1 MDYVWLSFRIS
12 WLLSNMFETVSNV
25 TQLAVPTASLAMAWS
40 WLSSILYFGLEIAL
54 LTLMYL
60 IQLLKQRTPREWKAK
75 SMAIAGWKNWASLIQ
90 SMYALRFLLTACLS
104 NCQDKTFLLLF
115 HFRRGKMGGKGINF
129 NLTISDSKFGSC
141 FFGGFFV
148 KMVLK

>member
-12 WLLSNMFETVSNV
+12 WLLSNMFEIVSNV

-75 SMAIAGWKNWASLIQ
+75 SMAIAGWKNWAWLIQ
-90 SMYALRFLLTACLS
+90 SMYALRDSCWQPVSAIVKTKHFYCSFISEEERWEAKVLTLTWQFQIVSLDLVSFGDFLW
-104 NCQDKTFLLLF
+104 KWF
-115 HFRRGKMGGKGINF
+115 
-129 NLTISDSKFGSC
+129 
-141 FFGGFFV
+141 
-148 KMVLK
+148 